1 MNSILRK
8 EKLTESITLLELN
21 APLIAKSAKAGQFVI
36 VRPTSTGER
45 IPLTIADRNK
55 NFGTIQ
61 IVFQEVG
68 YTTKKLAELKVSG
81 VIEDTVGPL
90 GKPTEIPKDAK
101 KVCIVAG
108 GVGAAMSYSVAK
120 MRPDA
125 DIILGFRDKSLV
137 ILEDKFRGI
146 CENVTVCTNDGSYG
160 EKGFVTD
167 FISDEY
173 DFILATGPIPM
184 MKAVCDKVSVPVMV
198 SLNPIMIDG
207 TGMCGCCR
215 VTVGGE
221 VKYACI
227 DGPDFDGHK
236 VDFEE
241 LVNRNLTY
249 REYEKNCNLLSVD
262 HSPTHNTKN
271 EK

>member
-8 EKLTESITLLELN
+8 EKLTDTITLLELN

-36 VRPTSTGER
+36 VRPTVTSER
-45 IPLTIADRNK
+45 IPLTIADANK

-68 YTTKKLAELKVSG
+68 HTTQKLASLRVSD

-90 GKPTEIPKDAK
+90 GKPTEIPKDAE

-108 GVGAAMSYSVAK
+108 GVGAAMSYSLAK
-120 MRPDA
+120 LCPDA
-125 DIILGFRDKSLV
+125 DIVLGFRNKSLV
-137 ILEDKFRGI
+137 ILEDKFRSV
-146 CENVTVCTNDGSYG
+146 CKNVTICTDDGSYG

-167 FISDEY
+167 FISNKY
-173 DFILATGPIPM
+173 DFVMATGPIPM
-184 MKAVCDKVSVPVMV
+184 MKAVCDKTSAEVTV

-215 VTVGGE
+215 VTVDGK
-221 VKYACI
+221 VQYACI

-236 VDFEE
+236 VDFNE
-241 LVNRNLTY
+241 LINRNKTY
-249 REYEKNCNLLSVD
+249 KKYEEECNLL
-262 HSPTHNTKN
+262 NR
-271 EK
+271 

>member
-8 EKLTESITLLELN
+8 EKLTETITLLELN

-36 VRPTSTGER
+36 VRPTTTSER
-45 IPLTIADRNK
+45 IPLTIADCNR

-68 YTTKKLAELKVSG
+68 LTTKKLASLKVSG

-90 GKPTEIPKDAK
+90 GRPTEIPQSAK

-108 GVGAAMSYSVAK
+108 GVGAAMSYSLAK
-120 MRPDA
+120 LRPDA
-125 DIILGFRDKSLV
+125 DIVLGFRDKSLV
-137 ILEDKFRGI
+137 ILEEKFKSI
-146 CENVTVCTNDGSYG
+146 CKNVTICTDDGSYG

-167 FISDEY
+167 FVSDKY
-173 DFILATGPIPM
+173 DFIMAVGPIPM
-184 MKAVCDKVSVPVMV
+184 MKAVCDKVTVPVTV

-215 VTVGGE
+215 VTVDGK
-221 VKYACI
+221 VRYACI

-236 VDFEE
+236 VDFAE
-241 LVNRNLTY
+241 LINRNKTY
-249 REYEKNCNLLSVD
+249 NKYEKDCNLLS
-262 HSPTHNTKN
+262 
-271 EK
+271 